1 MLSPEH
7 SDMKHLI
14 SLHFPWVQVGAT
26 IVSGVSHSPFHCH
39 LKQLDFYYLWL
50 IPQMA
55 IEFKINFLLLANAFE
70 NNLIEFIFNKNR
82 ITRDYN

>member
-55 IEFKINFLLLANAFE
+55 IESHFSTTANPRPHFGV
-70 NNLIEFIFNKNR
+70 NVRRPLGDG
-82 ITRDYN
+82 ITR

>member
-55 IEFKINFLLLANAFE
+55 IESHFSTTAHPRPHFGVNVRSPLGDG
-70 NNLIEFIFNKNR
+70 
-82 ITRDYN
+82 ITR